1 MKRSSFYIDG
11 TNKQKIFVR
20 KWMPDRM
27 DDAKAVIQIAHGMAE
42 HSERYDDFAEKL
54 VSEGFIVFAND
65 HKGHGKTEK
74 NLQEIGFFAEKNG
87 WQLVV
92 DDIRII
98 TEKIRSEYKSLPV
111 FILGHSMGS
120 FLLRTLMIQNGEMF
134 NGAILSGTG
143 GHPGLLGRLGKLI
156 VKTEILFRGK
166 RAKSKLMTKLSFGA
180 FNNSFKPVNT
190 EYDWLTRDKDI
201 VRKYIDDP
209 LCGSVFSTGF
219 FLDLLNGVF
228 FVNNYENIEKM
239 PESLPVLFI
248 SGDKDPVGENGK
260 GVKEVYEKFVKK
272 GMKNVKINL
281 YKDARHEILNEINKN
296 EVYRDVVN
304 WLKNNI

>member
-1 MKRSSFYIDG
+1 MKRSSFYLDG

-20 KWMPDRM
+20 KWMPARM

-54 VSEGFIVFAND
+54 VSEGFVVFAND
-65 HKGHGKTEK
+65 HKGHGKTEEDSR
-74 NLQEIGFFAEKNG
+74 EIGFFAEKNG
-87 WQLVV
+87 WQIVV
-92 DDIRII
+92 DDIKII
-98 TEKIRSEYKSLPV
+98 TEKIRSEYKDIPV

-120 FLLRTLMIQNGEMF
+120 FLLRTLMIQNGVTL
-134 NGAILSGTG
+134 NGVILSGTG
-143 GHPGLLGRLGKLI
+143 GHPGLLGRIGKLI
-156 VKTEILFRGK
+156 VKTEIFFRGK

-180 FNNSFKPVNT
+180 FNKSFKPVNT

-201 VRKYIDDP
+201 VVKYIDDP

-228 FVNNYENIEKM
+228 FVNNYENIEKI
-239 PESLPVLFI
+239 PENLPVLFI
-248 SGDKDPVGENGK
+248 SGGKDPVGENGK
-260 GVKEVYEKFVKK
+260 GVKEVYEKFLKR